1 MPRQSHGGWILLIA
15 IFKLVKG
22 LLLVAAGI
30 GALKLLHKDV
40 SEVIGR
46 WIDVLRVDPDNR
58 YVHALLAKAPL
69 VSDRTLK
76 EISAGTFAY
85 AFVFLT
91 EGAGLLLRK
100 RWAEYFTIIV
110 TTSFLPL
117 EVYEL
122 ARHVTVAKFGVILV
136 NIAIVAY
143 LIFNVRRD
151 HHGPKGRSPE
161 QKWTSQNSRK

>member
-1 MPRQSHGGWILLIA
+1 MPDISLSRSRTSHWIVLIA
-15 IFKLVKG
+15 IFKLLKG
-22 LLLVAAGI
+22 ALLVTAGV

-40 SEVIGR
+40 GEVVER

-58 YVHALLAKAPL
+58 FVHAVL
-69 VSDRTLK
+69 VKTLFVDDRTLK

-85 AFVFLT
+85 ASLFLT
-91 EGAGLLLRK
+91 EGTGLLLRK
-100 RWAEYFTIIV
+100 RWAQYFTIIV

-122 ARHVTVAKFGVILV
+122 ASHVTGTKIGVILV

-143 LIFNVRRD
+143 LIVTVRRS
-151 HHGPKGRSPE
+151 HEGSAR
-161 QKWTSQNSRK
+161 

>member
-1 MPRQSHGGWILLIA
+1 VIA

-40 SEVIGR
+40 GEVVQG

-58 YVHALLAKAPL
+58 YVHSLLVKMPF
-69 VSDRTLK
+69 VNDRTLK
-76 EISAGTFAY
+76 EVSAGTFTY
-85 AFVFLT
+85 AALFLL
-91 EGAGLLLRK
+91 EGTGLLLRK
-100 RWAEYFTIIV
+100 RWAQYFTIIV

-122 ARHVTVAKFGVILV
+122 ARHATVAKVGVILV
-136 NIAIVAY
+136 NIVIVAY
-143 LIFNVRRD
+143 LIVSVRRG
-151 HHGPKGRSPE
+151 HEAPE
-161 QKWTSQNSRK
+161 

>member
-1 MPRQSHGGWILLIA
+1 MIA

-22 LLLVAAGI
+22 LLLIAAGI

-40 SEVIGR
+40 GEVVER

-58 YVHALLAKAPL
+58 YVHGLLVRVL
-69 VSDRTLK
+69 SVNDRTLK

-85 AFVFLT
+85 AALFLT
-91 EGAGLLLRK
+91 EGIGLLLRK
-100 RWAEYFTIIV
+100 RWAQYFTIIV

-122 ARHVTVAKFGVILV
+122 ARHITVAKVGVILV

-143 LIFNVRRD
+143 LIFRVRRD
-151 HHGPKGRSPE
+151 HEAPGM
-161 QKWTSQNSRK
+161 T